1 MSKKKIENENAN
13 AQTQKKE
20 GKGVALLP
28 SIIVVNLAVIVVA
41 VLTIFTVK
49 DNMDMDG
56 VQKVSAFDRPT
67 ESTLSDYLESG
78 EGVTMPVEYNT
89 EIAIESTATT
99 TKGHNVVTPTDKP
112 YAPSPEVETY
122 THIYETKATITHQT
136 TTTRIYT
143 THDNRTYPQTT
154 YTQPDMTMTTPSYK
168 ATSTSAPVSVAPT
181 RNTEVIN

>member
-1 MSKKKIENENAN
+1 MNMENNQN
-13 AQTQKKE
+13 TNSQPPKRDNR
-20 GKGVALLP
+20 VALLP

-49 DNMDMDG
+49 DNMAMDG
-56 VQKVSAFDRPT
+56 VQKVSAFGRPT

-78 EGVTMPVEYNT
+78 EGVIMPVEYNT

-99 TKGHNVVTPTDKP
+99 TTGHNVFTPTDKP
-112 YAPSPEVETY
+112 YDPSPEVETY

-136 TTTRIYT
+136 TTTRIHT

-168 ATSTSAPVSVAPT
+168 ATSTSAPVSVAPS

>member
-1 MSKKKIENENAN
+1 MENNQNINPQPPKRDNRA
-13 AQTQKKE
+13 
-20 GKGVALLP
+20 ALLP

-56 VQKVSAFDRPT
+56 VQKVSAFGRPT

-99 TKGHNVVTPTDKP
+99 TPGHNVFTPTDKP

-168 ATSTSAPVSVAPT
+168 ATSTSAPVSVAPS